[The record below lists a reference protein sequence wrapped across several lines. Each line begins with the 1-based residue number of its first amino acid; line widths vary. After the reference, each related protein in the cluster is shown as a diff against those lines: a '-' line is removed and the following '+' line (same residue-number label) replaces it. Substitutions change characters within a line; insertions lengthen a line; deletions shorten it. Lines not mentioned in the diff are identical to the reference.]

1 VPSSES
7 LVDKLHNLGLHAFPE
22 TSSLIPAEEEISAE
36 QLLVG
41 LAEHEDARMRRMLL
55 HLFLY
60 HPELSEL
67 VPDVLCGLNASG
79 QVSLKLFYTA
89 AVFLQRVHE
98 DQLKERVPHWRTL
111 PDVFSEELDVPAK
124 GNPLERL
131 ELLGKRHRTLT
142 GKTANWVGSYQHAA
156 KRLIAR
162 LEKGAED
169 TG

>member
-1 VPSSES
+1 MPSTER
-7 LVDKLHNLGLHAFPE
+7 LVHKLHNLGIHAFPE
-22 TSSLIPAEEEISAE
+22 TSSLTPFEEEISAE

-60 HPELSEL
+60 RPELSAI
-67 VPDVLCGLNASG
+67 VPDVLSCLNASG
-79 QVSLKLFYTA
+79 QVTLKLFYTA

-98 DQLKERVPHWRTL
+98 DQLKERVPHWRML
-111 PDVFSEELDVPAK
+111 PDYFSAELDVPAK
-124 GNPLERL
+124 ENPLERL
-131 ELLGKRHRTLT
+131 ELLGKRHRNLT

-156 KRLIAR
+156 KRLIAH
-162 LEKGAED
+162 LAKEAED